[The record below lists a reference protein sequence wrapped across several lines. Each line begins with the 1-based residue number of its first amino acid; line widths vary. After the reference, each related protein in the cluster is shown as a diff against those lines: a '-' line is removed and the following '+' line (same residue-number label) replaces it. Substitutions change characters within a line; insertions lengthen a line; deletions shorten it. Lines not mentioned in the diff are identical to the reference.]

1 MFNALNHNQ
10 QQEVKAIVN
19 AMGEENIQSLRKIT
33 AEIFPDST
41 YLTHLEFVHN
51 LVADYVSD
59 SDTTCA
65 DMQDENLIEP
75 LFDVMYFFCDMCSK
89 FIKNGD
95 SIPTENF
102 LDFVRLDFANTN
114 DSWREHIRNNLNHIR
129 FIASNLR
136 LDKTQNA
143 TTAMFKC
150 VVNTAYDFS
159 MNDSW

>member
-1 MFNALNHNQ
+1 MFNTLNHSQ
-10 QQEVKAIVN
+10 QQEVKAIVV

-65 DMQDENLIEP
+65 DMQNEDLIEP
-75 LFDVMYFFCDMCSK
+75 LFDVMYFFCEMCND
-89 FIKNGD
+89 FIKYGD
-95 SIPTENF
+95 KLPTENF
-102 LDFVRLDFANTN
+102 VDFVRLDFANTN
-114 DSWREHIRNNLNHIR
+114 DSWREHIRNNLNHISH
-129 FIASNLR
+129 IAGSLHLN
-136 LDKTQNA
+136 QVHNA

-150 VVNTAYDFS
+150 VVNTAFDFS